1 MMTASSGPASSSP
14 PPPSTPTPPP
24 FRWRARAWS
33 FRHALRGVADLVR
46 TQHNARLHLAA
57 TAAVLVAGLAL
68 RVDRRDWALLALA
81 TAGVWTA
88 EALNTALEF
97 LADAVRPE
105 RDPLVGRAKDAGAA
119 GVLLASA
126 GAFVVGLLVFG
137 PPLLEW
143 CARWLPP
150 HHFPP
155 PR

>member
-1 MMTASSGPASSSP
+1 MNAPGSP
-14 PPPSTPTPPP
+14 TPPRPPP
-24 FRWRARAWS
+24 FRWRARAAS

-57 TAAVLVAGLAL
+57 TVGVLLAGTVL
-68 RVDRRDWALLALA
+68 RVNRQDWALLALA

-97 LADAVRPE
+97 LADALHPAQH
-105 RDPLVGRAKDAGAA
+105 PLVGRAKDAGAA

-126 GAFVVGLLVFG
+126 GALVVGLLVFG

-143 CARWLPP
+143 FAPWNP
-150 HHFPP
+150 FPP
-155 PR
+155 R